1 MGGRMT
7 GAVGWVLGDVLV
19 EGVLPGVSGTQAAK
33 ESKMAAARTK
43 DSNFRICMEIPPACA
58 VFSMHTE
65 MEIMKKGENDFFYF
79 TLFFE
84 KWQHLHLAN
93 GHGKID
99 QTWKGGCGCG
109 PLVNSF

>member
-1 MGGRMT
+1 MGGRTT

-65 MEIMKKGENDFFYF
+65 MEIMKRGKTIFSILPYF
-79 TLFFE
+79 S
-84 KWQHLHLAN
+84 KN
-93 GHGKID
+93 GNTCIWPMAMVK
-99 QTWKGGCGCG
+99 
-109 PLVNSF
+109 